1 MNENESMRSWLAEH
15 PESHIEER
23 PKREDEW
30 LMGLG
35 PMNTVADFV
44 SELYDSLFRDILGN
58 DVMDRTLGSFDK
70 QDLFRVMARIFLQ
83 DGNQVIMASTGNHG
97 KIVRTE
103 ARSRL
108 EFEPVP
114 FYFFFVNKKGESNE
128 EGNA

>member
-15 PESHIEER
+15 PEINIEEK

-44 SELYDSLFRDILGN
+44 SELYDSLFRDILGG

-70 QDLFRVMARIFLQ
+70 QELFRVMARIFLQ
-83 DGNQVIMASTGNHG
+83 DGNQVIWRQLATA
-97 KIVRTE
+97 K
-103 ARSRL
+103 RS
-108 EFEPVP
+108 
-114 FYFFFVNKKGESNE
+114 
-128 EGNA
+128 